1 MGFSTLIHIVYVLS
15 AVAFIIGFKMT
26 RQVETAQRGHLISG
40 IGMAVAILVT
50 LLDRH
55 VARLDYILLGLLA
68 GTTVGVALI
77 RKMPQEVS
85 FASIA
90 LLNAFGAA
98 ALWLVTYA
106 QFHARPAGQ
115 GFTGGLALCVSAVGG
130 MVAFSGAL
138 TAWAF
143 LTGRI
148 KTGQFS
154 KFKKLRLLYLGC
166 FAVITLAGL
175 VFAWDV
181 VAPEAA
187 RYFALFTLAGTVLG
201 VALVLPDNLSRLPA
215 TVVLLHSYSA
225 AAACAAGFFL
235 QNALMVVAGALVCSG
250 CVALRQNMNQ
260 SAGNESA

>member
-1 MGFSTLIHIVYVLS
+1 
-15 AVAFIIGFKMT
+15 
-26 RQVETAQRGHLISG
+26 
-40 IGMAVAILVT
+40 MAAAILVT

-130 MVAFSGAL
+130 MVAF
-138 TAWAF
+138 
-143 LTGRI
+143 
-148 KTGQFS
+148 
-154 KFKKLRLLYLGC
+154 
-166 FAVITLAGL
+166 
-175 VFAWDV
+175 
-181 VAPEAA
+181 
-187 RYFALFTLAGTVLG
+187 
-201 VALVLPDNLSRLPA
+201 
-215 TVVLLHSYSA
+215 
-225 AAACAAGFFL
+225 
-235 QNALMVVAGALVCSG
+235 
-250 CVALRQNMNQ
+250 
-260 SAGNESA
+260 